1 MRKFKDGNGV
11 EWTVFEVKRQT
22 GATERWSY
30 LPEAFGGGWLCF
42 ESARSKRRL
51 TPIPQRWRE
60 YQDEQLERMLRAAQP
75 VNRPRFSGEDRPVIE

>member
-1 MRKFKDGNGV
+1 MRKFKDVNGV
-11 EWTVFEVKRQT
+11 EWTVFEVKRQS

-30 LPEAFGGGWLCF
+30 LPEPFGGGWLCF
-42 ESARSKRRL
+42 ESAQSKRRL

-60 YQDEQLERMLRAAQP
+60 YHDDQLERMLRAAQP